1 MPHQSSH
8 HLSIPKLDL
17 EEFHFSP
24 PGSMGWSYAEYEKI
38 VDSDEEQLE
47 MTATSNIT
55 PSTVPDQPLIELP
68 VRAGGERPG
77 EEPEEDLIEEDVV
90 DFGGELEL
98 VKEEIEKREEAK
110 QEVDKRNEY
119 VLQIKSIPRPQ
130 QLLNKNCKLFTQDH
144 RNSNEY
150 FSHQVTLDDQLSGIE
165 ESLKES
171 AVNEDMTND
180 FSDEIDGDQVT
191 LSEINSVTET
201 DHALIEVKPEEE
213 PEEEREEEPEEEQEE
228 LEIKDDF
235 VYKAKTKGS
244 SRPPWL
250 GLNVRKKKRHTK
262 R

>member
-1 MPHQSSH
+1 MAHPSSH

-47 MTATSNIT
+47 MTSTSTIT
-55 PSTVPDQPLIELP
+55 SSMVPDQPLIELP
-68 VRAGGERPG
+68 VGAAGERPV
-77 EEPEEDLIEEDVV
+77 EEREEELIEEDVV
-90 DFGGELEL
+90 DSGGKLEL
-98 VKEEIEKREEAK
+98 VVEEIEKREEEK

-119 VLQIKSIPRPQ
+119 VLQVKSISRPQ
-130 QLLNKNCKLFTQDH
+130 QLFNKNCKLFTQDH
-144 RNSNEY
+144 RESNEY
-150 FSHQVTLDDQLSGIE
+150 FSKQVTLEDQLSDID

-180 FSDEIDGDQVT
+180 FSDETAGDQVT
-191 LSEINSVTET
+191 LSEMNSVTET
-201 DHALIEVKPEEE
+201 DHALIQVKP
-213 PEEEREEEPEEEQEE
+213 EEPEEEQEEEPEPEKEPEEE

-235 VYKAKTKGS
+235 VYKAKSKGS

-250 GLNVRKKKRHTK
+250 ALNVRKKNK
-262 R
+262 